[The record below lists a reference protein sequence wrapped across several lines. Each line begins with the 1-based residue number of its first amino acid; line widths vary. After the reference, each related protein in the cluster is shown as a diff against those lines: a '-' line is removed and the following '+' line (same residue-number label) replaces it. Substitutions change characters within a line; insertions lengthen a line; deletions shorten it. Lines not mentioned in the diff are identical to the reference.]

1 MTCNYGSQQVKAVG
15 KTLGRSARAGEGRMR
30 SGIGFRGKRTR
41 RQTLTRRTENMQ
53 RRDFP
58 MWYHTSAAVLISVI
72 NTDVRTRFKAA
83 ARFITTL

>member
-15 KTLGRSARAGEGRMR
+15 KTLGCSARAGEGRMR

-58 MWYHTSAAVLISVI
+58 MWYHTSATVLISVI
-72 NTDVRTRFKAA
+72 NTDVRTQFKAA